1 MARKLAHKEESTS
14 DNHSSDESY
23 DKTSKWDVNRRQ
35 YMKIG
40 GGGALAALLGG
51 ASSGVSAL
59 ASTDGSAQTDSS
71 DLTVGAHYYVWYG
84 RGDHVNWLDEAPENP
99 SAFGAY
105 DARDPEVIEKHLE
118 LCHNYGID
126 WLSVSWW
133 GQGGAEDI
141 TLRDHFLKGP
151 LGDTEFS
158 IFYETPGILDSYD
171 LDSQGGDQLVDD
183 VEYLSETYFNHPNYR
198 HIDGRP
204 VIYLYIS
211 GVFEGDIEAA
221 YQRMRDAAPDGLYI
235 ISDLIRH
242 GPPLDR
248 HMDVL
253 TASDAVT
260 PYTMYT
266 PDESRHEDFANNVTD
281 VYDDWMEPIS
291 KHDTEFIP
299 VVMPGYDDT
308 ELKHVSRDNP
318 PLEASPEL
326 LRDLC
331 QGAKPY
337 ATDGANSIFITS
349 FNEWYE
355 DTQVE
360 PSERF
365 GTDYLEV
372 VQDEF
377 GTSSDSTSG
386 ETTDIEF
393 RFDRTVSE
401 DQLADGITDPR
412 ELAVQCFELTVLDGS
427 GDVITACDVGA
438 EGNEPEFE
446 IGAYSQE
453 QFSDTSRGD
462 SSWRWFGGSDAR
474 TALKV
479 AAPSDDAQSL
489 VLRGNAAE
497 GDISVSVLK
506 GNTKTDQVT
515 ISGREP
521 TDYPFSLAEPN
532 TSGEP
537 EITSLESNDIT
548 EGSATLRGDL
558 RSLGGSNE
566 VRVWFEWRS
575 IDADTWTV
583 SGERTLDATTEFARS
598 VSNLDADADYEFRVV
613 SEGPEGTVTGE
624 IRHFR
629 TLAAPQESSAPT
641 VDQFDVTHQSDSDW
655 TRVRVDWTVS
665 DDEYD
670 LDTVITTLEYMDQ
683 IVAAKSTPVTGDSE
697 SHTHMMRVR
706 GDVDSVQL
714 WVNDTS
720 NETTRAERTL

>member
-1 MARKLAHKEESTS
+1 MARKLAHNEESES
-14 DNHSSDESY
+14 DNHSSDESH
-23 DKTSKWDVNRRQ
+23 DESSKWDINRRQ
-35 YMKIG
+35 CMKIG

-51 ASSGVSAL
+51 TSSGVSAL
-59 ASTDGSAQTDSS
+59 TSTDGPTQTEPS

-84 RGDHVNWLDEAPENP
+84 RGDHVDWLDEAPENP

-105 DARDPEVIEKHLE
+105 DARDPEIIEKHLE
-118 LCHNYGID
+118 LCQDYGID

-141 TLRDHFLKGP
+141 TLRDHFLEGP
-151 LGDTEFS
+151 LGETEFS

-171 LDSQGGDQLVDD
+171 LDGQGGDQLVSD
-183 VEYLSETYFNHPNYR
+183 VEYLSETYFDHSNYR
-198 HIDGRP
+198 RIDGRP

-260 PYTMYT
+260 SYTMYT
-266 PDESRHEDFANNVTD
+266 PDESRHADFVDNVTD
-281 VYDDWMEPIS
+281 IYDDWMVPIS
-291 KHDTEFIP
+291 EHDTEFIP
-299 VVMPGYDDT
+299 VALPGYDDT
-308 ELKHVSRDNP
+308 ELKHVDRDNP

-331 QGAKPY
+331 QGARPY

-355 DTQVE
+355 NTQIE

-372 VQDEF
+372 VRDEF
-377 GTSSDSTSG
+377 GASSGSTSG
-386 ETTDIEF
+386 GTTEIEF

-401 DQLADGITDPR
+401 ADLTDGIADPR
-412 ELAVQCFELTVLDGS
+412 ELAVQCFELRVLDGS
-427 GDVITACDVGA
+427 GNVITAYDVGT
-438 EGNEPEFE
+438 EGSEPEFE
-446 IGAYSQE
+446 TGAYSRE
-453 QFSDTSRGD
+453 QLSDTTRED
-462 SSWRWFGGSDAR
+462 SSWRWFGGSEAR
-474 TALKV
+474 TTLTV
-479 AAPSDDAQSL
+479 AAPSDDAQSI

-506 GNTKTDQVT
+506 GGAKTGEVT

-521 TDYPFSLAEPN
+521 TDYPFSLAEPKA
-532 TSGEP
+532 TEP
-537 EITSLESNDIT
+537 EIGSLEPNDIT

-558 RSLGGSNE
+558 RSLGDLSE
-566 VRVWFEWRS
+566 VRVWFEQRPVG
-575 IDADTWTV
+575 ADTWTAV
-583 SGERTLDATTEFARS
+583 GERTLDSPTEFARS
-598 VSNLDADADYEFRVV
+598 ISGLDAGTEYEFRAVA
-613 SEGPEGTVTGE
+613 EGTEGTVTSDTRTFG
-624 IRHFR
+624 

-641 VDQFDVTHQSDSDW
+641 IDQFEVTRQSGSDW

-665 DDEYD
+665 DGERD
-670 LDTVITTLEYMDQ
+670 LDTVITTLKKLDQ
-683 IVAAKSTPVTGDSE
+683 IVAAESTPVTGDTE

-714 WVNDTS
+714 WVNDAS
-720 NETTRAERTL
+720 NETTKAEKTL